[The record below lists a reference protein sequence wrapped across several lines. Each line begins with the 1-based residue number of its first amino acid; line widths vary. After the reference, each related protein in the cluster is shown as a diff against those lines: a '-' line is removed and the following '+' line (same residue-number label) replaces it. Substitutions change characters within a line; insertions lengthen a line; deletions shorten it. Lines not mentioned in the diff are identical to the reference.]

1 MFLRAICICFS
12 GNYLLPSLVI
22 FLFFLATFLFLLI
35 SVSLWHL
42 GSSHALKW
50 LAFISAEI
58 KVLLSVCDLCFVL
71 CLSCSYFT
79 SIFHLYVVKLISI
92 FFLWRLDFEFF
103 SRKIFPSAKS

>member
-12 GNYLLPSLVI
+12 GNCLLPSLVI

-58 KVLLSVCDLCFVL
+58 KVLLSVCDLSFVL
-71 CLSCSYFT
+71 CLSCVLLYEYFSSLCSQT
-79 SIFHLYVVKLISI
+79 YQY
-92 FFLWRLDFEFF
+92 FLFVASGF
-103 SRKIFPSAKS
+103 